1 MNNVS
6 SQGWLRTTEG
16 AGSALPGSVPRAQG
30 PAPADKL
37 PLTHQQNAGLLHKEP
52 LYQAESTT
60 WWFFFF
66 ITFCCFFFLSS
77 WQLHVQPE
85 ARAGCA
91 ARSRHRGSR
100 PEHPTA
106 RKSCEKGKKK
116 GTSLAE
122 VAEVGSELRTV
133 RPPAAAEHLRALSSC
148 TSCPYKGNC
157 GGCSPRSH
165 CQPVPRG
172 KKQPWDRDGKV
183 PARAVLAGKAPN
195 LQGKESVAEN
205 EAEKLLWGSVT
216 HLHHQ
221 NLRPCATTL
230 LLLWFGGL
238 WGWAGVTLPPRNP
251 AKTLEEAHE
260 EGGRAV

>member
-1 MNNVS
+1 M
-6 SQGWLRTTEG
+6 QGCYIRNLCTRQ
-16 AGSALPGSVPRAQG
+16 RAQRG
-30 PAPADKL
+30 V
-37 PLTHQQNAGLLHKEP
+37 
-52 LYQAESTT
+52 
-60 WWFFFF
+60 FFFF

-116 GTSLAE
+116 GTSSAE

-183 PARAVLAGKAPN
+183 PAKSQRELCWQGGHQTSRERNLSLKTKLKSCSGAP
-195 LQGKESVAEN
+195 
-205 EAEKLLWGSVT
+205 
-216 HLHHQ
+216 
-221 NLRPCATTL
+221 
-230 LLLWFGGL
+230 
-238 WGWAGVTLPPRNP
+238 
-251 AKTLEEAHE
+251 
-260 EGGRAV
+260 

>member
-1 MNNVS
+1 MAVIILRGSNLPPGGYRTTKHLPGAAWCLLPHPTGRLSSLFAPCVCQHPALPREQQGNCPWGPSAAGQASLPVPALVTQGWAAISTLRQAGNNVS

-60 WWFFFF
+60 WWFFYYFLL
-66 ITFCCFFFLSS
+66 FFFLSS

-116 GTSLAE
+116 GTSSAK
-122 VAEVGSELRTV
+122 VAEVGSELRTL
-133 RPPAAAEHLRALSSC
+133 RPPAAAR
-148 TSCPYKGNC
+148 
-157 GGCSPRSH
+157 GC
-165 CQPVPRG
+165 
-172 KKQPWDRDGKV
+172 
-183 PARAVLAGKAPN
+183 
-195 LQGKESVAEN
+195 
-205 EAEKLLWGSVT
+205 
-216 HLHHQ
+216 
-221 NLRPCATTL
+221 
-230 LLLWFGGL
+230 
-238 WGWAGVTLPPRNP
+238 
-251 AKTLEEAHE
+251 
-260 EGGRAV
+260 